1 MKKFIIFYILFFIS
15 NLIYSE
21 KFIFKYIPGS
31 KQKIEAT
38 INGKQYQNKQF
49 LLDYI
54 QTYKT
59 IRTIKEVK
67 DNIGYIEDLNYF
79 YNQNKY
85 INKEILEVKDTTTAN
100 YSKNFLGTMK
110 VLDNAFFPTF
120 RNVPVFPDANLQQ
133 GQSWIKEGM
142 EVQDLFGDKTQS
154 IFPLTVR
161 YNFIGYE
168 TINGKKVAKIKYSHS
183 IDIVNNGRNNIDPR
197 IKRVVGLSDTILY
210 FDNELGMQVREEY
223 TRDYSFLISGVGGD
237 FIATFVDNGVRIW
250 SNIELMDKDKIV
262 DDINKKLKEE
272 NVEDATVTKDDK
284 GVKLQL
290 ENLHFY
296 PDSSELLPEEKERLN
311 KVAKI
316 LKNYKEKG
324 IMIIGHTA
332 FAGTKKARDQL
343 SVDRAKVIV
352 DYLIDQ
358 EAINVSKSS
367 FGGKGAEEPIADN
380 ATEEGMKRNRRA
392 EIYILEE

>member
-1 MKKFIIFYILFFIS
+1 LKKLIILSILILIS
-15 NLIYSE
+15 NIIYSE

-31 KQKIEAT
+31 KQKIDAI
-38 INGKQYQNKQF
+38 INGKQYQNKQH
-49 LLDYI
+49 LLDYS

-59 IRTIKEVK
+59 IRTVKEVL
-67 DNIGYIEDLNYF
+67 DNTGNIEDINYF
-79 YNQNKY
+79 YNQNTY
-85 INKEILEVKDTTTAN
+85 INKQILEVKDSTAAN
-100 YSKNFLGTMK
+100 YTKDPFGIMK
-110 VLDNAFFPTF
+110 VLDNVFFPTF
-120 RNVPVFPDANLQQ
+120 RNVPAFPDTDLQP
-133 GQSWIKEGM
+133 GQSWIKDGL

-154 IFPLTVR
+154 VFPLTVR
-161 YNFIGYE
+161 YDFIGYE
-168 TINGKKVAKIKYSHS
+168 TVNNRKFAKIKYSHS
-183 IDIVNNGRNNIDPR
+183 IDIVNNGNNNIDPR

-210 FDNELGMQVREEY
+210 FDIEQGTQVKEEY
-223 TRDYSFLISGVGGD
+223 TRDYSFLINGTTGA
-237 FIATFVDNGVRIW
+237 FIATFVDKGVRDW

-272 NVEDATVTKDDK
+272 KIEDAVVTKDDK

-296 PDSSELLPEEKERLN
+296 ADSSQLLPEEKDRLN

-316 LKNYKEKG
+316 LKIYKDKG

-332 FAGTKKARDQL
+332 LAGTEKARNQL

-352 DYLIDQ
+352 DYLISQD
-358 EAINVSKSS
+358 AINVLKSS

-380 ATEEGMKRNRRA
+380 VTEDGKKRNRRA